1 MPQSIRH
8 APIDVGAV
16 VQRSYRHVAE
26 DFPRL
31 LLVCFGAAAVLAA
44 AELAIALLANL
55 LLGHER
61 KPSDFTGGWG
71 LILGIAAFGLSIFRY
86 LLMVG
91 IAVHWH
97 RSILAGERSWRSL
110 QIGGR
115 EVRYLLWLAIW
126 FAIFL
131 IVLVLVYST
140 LRYVGADFSIAEWLA
155 FDGPMPDDRTLA
167 IRLIVTV
174 CAIEVFVAPFYVIAL
189 VLPARAV
196 DDKGFGFLAALSAT
210 RGNFWRIT
218 LASLCF
224 KPPIIAVLL
233 LAFGAN
239 ALIGPDGGLAIRV
252 LASFAGDAVTFVWVC
267 LEAGFLSFVY
277 QALRGGAAAVER

>member
-1 MPQSIRH
+1 MPEVLRH
-8 APIDVGAV
+8 PPIDVGAV
-16 VQRSYRHVAE
+16 VRRSYRHVAE

-31 LLVCFGAAAVLAA
+31 LLVSFGAAAVLGL
-44 AELAIALLANL
+44 AELALALLANL

-61 KPSDFTGGWG
+61 KASDFTGGWG
-71 LILGIAAFGLSIFRY
+71 LILGLAAFGVSIFRY

-97 RSILAGERSWRSL
+97 RSILAGERSWRYL

-115 EVRYLLWLAIW
+115 EARYLLWLVIW

-131 IVLVLVYST
+131 IVVILFYST
-140 LRYVGADFSIAEWLA
+140 LRYAGLEFSIVDWLA
-155 FDGPMPDDRTLA
+155 FDGPPPDDRILA

-174 CAIEVFVAPFYVIAL
+174 CAVEVFVAPFYVIAL

-196 DDKGFGFLAALSAT
+196 DDKEFGFLAALSAT

-224 KPPIIAVLL
+224 KPVIIAVML
-233 LAFGAN
+233 LAFGA
-239 ALIGPDGGLAIRV
+239 
-252 LASFAGDAVTFVWVC
+252 GDAATFVWIC

-277 QALRGGAAAVER
+277 RALRGGPAAAER